1 MIDYPSPVT
10 KQCHEK
16 ISEQVNNS
24 FFGFLEKER
33 ESELLF
39 FCYIKYKNKKFPV
52 LVTTYE
58 ILNDI
63 YKNKHDKINITL
75 NNKMKN
81 IEFGEI
87 KFKNY
92 EYNLSVV
99 EVKEKKDDKINFLEL
114 DDILYREESEICL
127 NGESIYIINYNFDNT
142 KIYYGIIKNNV
153 NSKIN
158 YFGNKNINN
167 KLSLIFN
174 LSNNKLIGIYK
185 NSSKRYNKGIL
196 FNLLISQF
204 VYEYEHQNDSKINK
218 LLNEINIIIEV
229 SKEDINKNIYF
240 LSNYN
245 YLKLSEK
252 NTKLYIDN
260 NEIEYNKYFIPESEG
275 EHIIDLQFFD
285 NITDCSYM
293 FAGCKNIKYI
303 NFIRFNTINVK
314 SMKFM
319 FYKCSMLQNINLLS
333 FDTKNVTDMSFMF
346 KRCYKLRKLDL
357 SSFNTKNV
365 IKMVSMFSYCD
376 KLQDIDISN
385 FDLENVLDKGH
396 IFNEYNNVR
405 VESNNSNH
413 KYESYYLNNL
423 IQKINKKK
431 INEKEKKKLVLKLL
445 VVGKDRIGKTPLILR
460 YISGYFSEKYIITY
474 GQEKYLKDLE
484 INKHDIRVIIIELEG
499 NRRFYQLFD
508 KINKIV
514 DGYLVGFDLTNPQ
527 SIDTTK
533 DFIEEI
539 EINEN
544 TNFPLNIVLFGN
556 KCDDLYN
563 IKIDEDNINKFK
575 EEYKFPYFSTS
586 AKDGTNIKEVF
597 DYLIKKVLKNKNL
610 LKEIDLPEDI
620 PFELIDIRDRI
631 DKEIESKKK

>member
-1 MIDYPSPVT
+1 
-10 KQCHEK
+10 
-16 ISEQVNNS
+16 
-24 FFGFLEKER
+24 
-33 ESELLF
+33 
-39 FCYIKYKNKKFPV
+39 
-52 LVTTYE
+52 
-58 ILNDI
+58 
-63 YKNKHDKINITL
+63 
-75 NNKMKN
+75 
-81 IEFGEI
+81 
-87 KFKNY
+87 
-92 EYNLSVV
+92 
-99 EVKEKKDDKINFLEL
+99 
-114 DDILYREESEICL
+114 
-127 NGESIYIINYNFDNT
+127 
-142 KIYYGIIKNNV
+142 
-153 NSKIN
+153 
-158 YFGNKNINN
+158 
-167 KLSLIFN
+167 
-174 LSNNKLIGIYK
+174 
-185 NSSKRYNKGIL
+185 
-196 FNLLISQF
+196 
-204 VYEYEHQNDSKINK
+204 
-218 LLNEINIIIEV
+218 
-229 SKEDINKNIYF
+229 
-240 LSNYN
+240 
-245 YLKLSEK
+245 
-252 NTKLYIDN
+252 
-260 NEIEYNKYFIPESEG
+260 
-275 EHIIDLQFFD
+275 
-285 NITDCSYM
+285 M

-319 FYKCSMLQNINLLS
+319 FYHCSMLQNINLLS
-333 FDTKNVTDMSFMF
+333 FDTKNITDMSFMF

-460 YISGYFSEKYIITY
+460 YISGYFSEQYIITY

-556 KCDDLYN
+556 KCDDLDN

-631 DKEIESKKK
+631 DKKIESKKK